1 MNTSTHESCDTT
13 SLPHGRTPEPLPEP
27 NDFAADLRAL
37 RSKLNHSLK
46 GKAETIELVL
56 ACLFA
61 RGHLLLED
69 LPGIGKT
76 TLAKALAQSV
86 HGQFGRIQCTP
97 DLLPGDVTGF
107 NIFDQ
112 RTREFEFK
120 PGPIFADVL
129 LADEINRAT
138 PRTQSALFEAMAERQ
153 VTIDKRTYP
162 LADTFFVVATQ
173 NPIDSQGTYPLPD
186 AQLDRFALRLTIG
199 YPDQAHE
206 FEMLAEDAGQAGR
219 EAAAATAHALP
230 LHRLRAIQRHVASV
244 VVAGP
249 VRQYLID
256 LATATRNHPR
266 VVCGISP
273 RGLLIW
279 QRVAQARAFLQSR
292 DFVVP
297 EDVQD
302 TGPAVLGLRLASDH
316 GLADQLAHEV
326 LAQVAIPGS
335 AIQA

>member
-1 MNTSTHESCDTT
+1 MNITISESCAAQQARSSASVPKLD
-13 SLPHGRTPEPLPEP
+13 E
-27 NDFAADLRAL
+27 FAADLSTL
-37 RSKLNHSLK
+37 RTTLNRSLK
-46 GKAETIELVL
+46 GKADTIELVL

-86 HGQFGRIQCTP
+86 HGQFGRVQCTP

-112 RTREFEFK
+112 RTREFDFK

-153 VTIDKRTYP
+153 VTIDKKTYP
-162 LADTFFVVATQ
+162 LAETFFVVATQ

-186 AQLDRFALRLTIG
+186 AQLDRFAVRLSIG
-199 YPDQAHE
+199 YPDQAYE
-206 FEMLAEDAGQAGR
+206 LEMLAEDAGQSGTDQAP
-219 EAAAATAHALP
+219 TTQALP
-230 LHRLRAIQRHVASV
+230 LQRLREIQRYVASILV
-244 VVAGP
+244 TRP
-249 VRQYLID
+249 IHQYLID
-256 LATATRNHPR
+256 LAAATRNHPR
-266 VVCGISP
+266 IACGISP

-279 QRVAQARAFLQSR
+279 QRLAQARAFLQSR

-302 TGPAVLGLRLASDH
+302 TGPPVLGLRLAADH
-316 GLADQLAHEV
+316 GFAEQLAREV
-326 LAQVAIPGS
+326 LQQVPIPRISVHG
-335 AIQA
+335 